1 MTTGREQ
8 KSTMGNFSR
17 DAELWMH
24 QARLIAVAIWTAVFI
39 SFLAGVGVDAAYF
52 YRSSTA
58 VDRYALERNVIGQ
71 LRTVFMM
78 TKVPMEIYLN
88 NEKQMK
94 SVADV
99 VELTGLDA
107 DAMAKVPQAFT
118 PLPNL
123 HKKFFEGLLTRSVTR
138 AALGQR
144 RVRRAATPG

>member
-8 KSTMGNFSR
+8 KSTVGNFSR
-17 DAELWMH
+17 GAELWMR

-39 SFLAGVGVDAAYF
+39 SFLAGVGVGAAYF

-99 VELTGLDA
+99 VELTGPDA
-107 DAMAKVPQAFT
+107 DGKRLGV
-118 PLPNL
+118 
-123 HKKFFEGLLTRSVTR
+123 
-138 AALGQR
+138 AA
-144 RVRRAATPG
+144 